1 MGHPALPVGLHQLYG
16 GAVSRA
22 AAGYAQK
29 LLALLLCGATFHS
42 HKSSYC
48 PYMVTH
54 LTKWTSKEEVF
65 FFFTSCCFCVCW
77 FLFLFLFL
85 FLFVFVFVCF

>member
-29 LLALLLCGATFHS
+29 LLALLPCGAKFHS

-65 FFFTSCCFCVCW
+65 FFLHFV
-77 FLFLFLFL
+77 LFLCVLV
-85 FLFVFVFVCF
+85 FVFVFLFVCF